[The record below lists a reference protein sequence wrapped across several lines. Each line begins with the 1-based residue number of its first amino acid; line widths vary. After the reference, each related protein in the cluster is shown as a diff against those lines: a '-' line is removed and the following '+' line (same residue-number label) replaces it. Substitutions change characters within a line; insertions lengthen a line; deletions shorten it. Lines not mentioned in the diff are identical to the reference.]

1 LFVAATGV
9 ALFFDQRADA
19 YLTPSLTAQPVEGF
33 LVVAHRGASRVAP
46 ENTLA
51 AFRKAVE
58 LGANAIEGDVLFTR
72 DDVPIIAHH
81 YDLSD
86 YGIPADLSRL
96 TLAEAQQLDVGSWF
110 SPEFRDQRIPSVA
123 EALDFLRGKVD
134 RVYLH
139 DKKENEYGGPG
150 RRRIEILAE
159 VIRRSGMQDRVVVM
173 VEGSDLELWSELAPD
188 IAVLKCWTAPR
199 TARGSFSLAD
209 GFGLGLRHFG
219 IYHGARGLR
228 WHGELLYR
236 LGLRRL
242 GLYVGRWPTRAEVAA
257 SAPAAATSP
266 SSRSMTSTCAALPR
280 RRLPRHRHRRPH
292 PAAFPHS
299 LRSVSASAYS
309 ASSA

>member
-1 LFVAATGV
+1 LSPTAAPAGW
-9 ALFFDQRADA
+9 R
-19 YLTPSLTAQPVEGF
+19 
-33 LVVAHRGASRVAP
+33 
-46 ENTLA
+46 
-51 AFRKAVE
+51 RKIPWR
-58 LGANAIEGDVLFTR
+58 LLFTR

-242 GLYVGRWPTRAEVAA
+242 GLYVGRWPTRAEVAGDF
-257 SAPAAATSP
+257 TVFTLNDEYV
-266 SSRSMTSTCAALPR
+266 M
-280 RRLPRHRHRRPH
+280 RLYLDAGFRAIGTDDPTLLLSLI
-292 PAAFPHS
+292 HS
-299 LRSVSASAYS
+299 DR
-309 ASSA
+309 